1 MVGIR
6 DRDWRRGP
14 TGPVSVPAGNI
25 RPFSLFDTI
34 LCCGRWTATKAAPMI
49 DEFPAHVAVG
59 DCLVDR
65 QENERTRQTAQRSG
79 FLFLQSLNTAS
90 GLIGMIMVGFNVC

>member
-6 DRDWRRGP
+6 DRDWRRGS

-49 DEFPAHVAVG
+49 DELPAHVAVG

-65 QENERTRQTAQRSG
+65 QTTERTRQIAEQIGR
-79 FLFLQSLNTAS
+79 AS
-90 GLIGMIMVGFNVC
+90 RRERVFQNVELSVEAVELKKK